1 VWPAA
6 SASEVQKKSDAAEP
20 KRPVDRSDASFKSFM
35 TMIANR
41 ARLERLQSA
50 GLERV
55 LELATAEKLGLQRI
69 DVVSFLTELD
79 AMNRVMYTGGVVH
92 FL

>member
-1 VWPAA
+1 
-6 SASEVQKKSDAAEP
+6 VQRKTHAAEP
-20 KRPVDRSDASFKSFM
+20 KRAVDRSDSTFKSFM
-35 TMIANR
+35 TMIANK

-50 GLERV
+50 SLEKV
-55 LELATAEKLGLQRI
+55 LEWAAADRSGLKRI